1 MTKKDYYIKEFL
13 TRRDT
18 EPNDPEVLRGKQYY
32 YGENNISDPDND
44 EAGMQVNKR
53 PAKKARNVRSNHA
66 RGEK

>member
-1 MTKKDYYIKEFL
+1 MTKRQYYIKEFL

-18 EPNDPEVLRGKQYY
+18 DPNDPEVLRGKLYY
-32 YGENNISDPDND
+32 YGENELPDPDNVK
-44 EAGMQVNKR
+44 AGMQGNKR